1 MNSKLYV
8 FNHHIYEYR
17 KGLRNLILFTTTADM
32 RADMVRKLE
41 KYDIS
46 YLIYRVTDKKINIFF
61 GNSDCVEVLRG
72 IGKTNLSLFTPEEDF
87 ILGIMLG
94 YDRLLQCKRYVSQTS
109 DKFKKCI
116 A

>member
-1 MNSKLYV
+1 MYV

-32 RADMVRKLE
+32 RDQMVSKLQ

-46 YLIYRVTDKKINIFF
+46 YLIYKVTDNKINIFF
-61 GNSDCVEVLRG
+61 GNECCVEVLRG
-72 IGKTNLSLFTPEEDF
+72 IGKNNLSLFTPEEDF

-94 YDRLLQCKRYVSQTS
+94 YDSLKQCQRYTNMTCNKLKRY
-109 DKFKKCI
+109 I